1 MCHRALSYTLSWL
14 LCLKSHWDGGISLLV
29 PIFLTLP
36 RFCMHVHCLMLQ
48 FFKIFVIHQN
58 HNYTGRGSSNCIPES
73 YLPAFLVSAL
83 SPFTP
88 LLPFASHANEHK
100 HHHLYYMRLYAFV
113 CLCYVYVCACVHIL
127 VLSLYVYMRRGYVYL
142 SLSPPFPC
150 YA

>member
-73 YLPAFLVSAL
+73 YLPAFLVSAPHSIRSL
-83 SPFTP
+83 FQRTQTSSP
-88 LLPFASHANEHK
+88 LLHET
-100 HHHLYYMRLYAFV
+100 LRV
-113 CLCYVYVCACVHIL
+113 CVFMLRVCVCVCVCTAACV
-127 VLSLYVYMRRGYVYL
+127 VWSGRD
-142 SLSPPFPC
+142 
-150 YA
+150 A